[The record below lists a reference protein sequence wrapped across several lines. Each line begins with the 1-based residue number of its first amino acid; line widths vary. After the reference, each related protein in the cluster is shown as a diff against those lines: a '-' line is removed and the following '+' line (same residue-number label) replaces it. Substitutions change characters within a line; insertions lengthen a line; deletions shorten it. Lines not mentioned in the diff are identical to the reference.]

1 MASTP
6 IADSAARIFRTPDLA
21 MLGDVA
27 LIVVATTLL
36 IAAIQRLLPW
46 IGNRLHGK
54 RRLQLLALVPA
65 LRLALILLAFVLI
78 VPLVIKPSMQN
89 MVALLGA
96 SGIALGFALK
106 DYASSLI
113 AGLVAVG
120 ETPYR
125 NGDWVQIDGVYGEV
139 RHVGLRAL
147 QLVTPD
153 DTVVTVP
160 HARLWSEPVHNA
172 NDGSPRLMCVAE
184 FHLHPRHDA
193 ALVRQL
199 LADVA
204 LTSPYLYLKKPVAV
218 LVEETPWGTLY
229 RVKAYP
235 VDARQQFRFTSD
247 LTVRGK
253 AALARIGAAAA
264 AATMAVGGP

>member
-1 MASTP
+1 MALTSTT
-6 IADSAARIFRTPDLA
+6 DSAAQLFKMPDLA
-21 MLGDVA
+21 MLGEVG
-27 LIVVATTLL
+27 LIVLAAALL

-46 IGNRLHGK
+46 VGNRLHGK
-54 RRLQLLALVPA
+54 RRLHLLALVPV
-65 LRLALILLAFVLI
+65 LRLGLILLAFVLV
-78 VPLVIKPSMQN
+78 VPLVINPSMQN

-96 SGIALGFALK
+96 SALALGFALK
-106 DYASSLI
+106 DYVSSLI

-160 HARLWSEPVHNA
+160 HARLWTEPVHNA
-172 NDGSPRLMCVAE
+172 NDGSPRLLCVAE

-193 ALVRQL
+193 ALVREL

-204 LTSPYLYLKKPVAV
+204 LTSPYLFLEQPVAV
-218 LVEETPWGTLY
+218 LVQEKPWGTLY
-229 RVKAYP
+229 QVKAYP
-235 VDARQQFRFTSD
+235 VDARQQFRFVSD

-264 AATMAVGGP
+264 AATFAVDGR